1 MHKKGDKQ
9 VINSYRS
16 VLILPICGK
25 VFEKLIFNS
34 VYKYLEEQKL
44 LSADQSGFR
53 ENDSCVNQLLS
64 IVLNIYS
71 AFDAYPTLESRGV
84 FLDMSKAFDK
94 VWHEGLI
101 FKLKSMGIS
110 EALLELIKSFLVHRF

>member
-1 MHKKGDKQ
+1 MHKKSDKQ

-16 VLILPICGK
+16 VSILPICGK

-44 LSADQSGFR
+44 LSADQSGIR